1 MVDDGRLFGVR
12 AVVFGAGS
20 GIGEAIARIYAKH
33 GAKVLA
39 IDSRDANLGQLLG
52 SVSGITTLTIPTG
65 EADSAVTAVES
76 ALSEFGGLDAVVNSF
91 AVQPAEPFADE
102 FQLQPVL
109 TQRLA
114 RMQQNFDAAWP
125 RLRNSPAGRIISIG
139 YLRSA
144 FPRDGDALF
153 ACAED
158 ALAEQTR
165 KFAAQTGQFG
175 VTVNYIQ
182 PGAVMTAESRRVF
195 QNDKASRDHCIHG
208 SAQRRL
214 GDPIDIA
221 KVALFLASDDAAFVS
236 GTGIRVDGGR
246 AKV

>member
-1 MVDDGRLFGVR
+1 MADSGRLFGVR

-39 IDSRDANLGQLLG
+39 IDSRDANLDQLLG
-52 SVSGITTLTIPTG
+52 AVSGITSLTMPFG
-65 EADSAVTAVES
+65 EADSAVTAVE
-76 ALSEFGGLDAVVNSF
+76 AAVSEFGGLDTVVNSF
-91 AVQPAEPFADE
+91 SVQPGEPFADE
-102 FQLQPVL
+102 FQLQPAL
-109 TQRLA
+109 AQRLK
-114 RMQQNFDAAWP
+114 RMQKNFDAAWP
-125 RLRNSPAGRIISIG
+125 RLRNSPAGRVISIG

-144 FPRDGDALF
+144 FSRDGSALF

-158 ALAEQTR
+158 ALSEQTR
-165 KFAAQTGQFG
+165 EFAEQTGQFG

-195 QNDKASRDHCIHG
+195 QNDKALRDHCIQE
-208 SAQRRL
+208 SAERRL

-246 AKV
+246 AAV